1 MKYVTLLLITT
12 SFQLF
17 AQVTQKELKNLVG
30 IATVYSNNQN
40 LQGDFAQNIK
50 EFRDDKTTKIVD
62 RLIIFSKKDSAV
74 LSQEVLTRPG
84 REELKYWSAIFAIF
98 RNKFS
103 DQPRSVSNHEL
114 AEEALASELN
124 VYSTLHDFYGV
135 ARTAIGFAFNTHDL
149 STINIDL
156 NQLDLLDDCE
166 KGIAFLNLSQG
177 MITRFRVLN
186 MMGNTTKIL
195 EFSNNLPSFNHQ
207 PYYEFTAFDFKDFKI
222 MTKDGKKSFLKNQL
236 NDYYEALLAHFIAY
250 SDQNKLKEG
259 RQFFDRS
266 ILSIRQYFKYSNNK
280 RLLKDLQKKSQK

>member
-1 MKYVTLLLITT
+1 MKYVTLLLLTT

-30 IATVYSNNQN
+30 IATVYSKNQN

-50 EFRDDKTTKIVD
+50 EFKDDKTAKIVD
-62 RLIIFSKKDSAV
+62 RLITFSKKDSTV
-74 LSQEVLTRPG
+74 LSQEALIRPK

-103 DQPRSVSNHEL
+103 DQPRSVSNIEL
-114 AEEALASELN
+114 AEEALAGELN

-135 ARTAIGFAFNTHDL
+135 ARAAIGFAFNTHDL

-156 NQLDLLDDCE
+156 NQLDLVDDRE

-186 MMGNTTKIL
+186 MLGNTAAIL
-195 EFSNNLPSFNHQ
+195 EFSRKLPSFNHQ

-236 NDYYEALLAHFIAY
+236 HDYYEALLAHFIAY

-259 RQFFDRS
+259 RQLFHHS
-266 ILSIRQYFKYSNNK
+266 ILSIRQYFKYSKNK
-280 RLLKDLQKKSQK
+280 RLLKDLQKNIQK